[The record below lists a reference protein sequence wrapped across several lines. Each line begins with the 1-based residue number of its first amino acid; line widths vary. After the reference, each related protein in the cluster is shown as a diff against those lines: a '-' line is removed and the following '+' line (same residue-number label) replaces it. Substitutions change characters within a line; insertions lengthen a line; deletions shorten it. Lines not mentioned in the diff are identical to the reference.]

1 MLGCRPVEH
10 GPNAGPPSRGGTG
23 AERSAGI
30 APEAIVPQILFGT
43 TGYGFSKPYMAAP
56 QQRDPGTDR
65 LYVASVDPRL
75 TRLCKARPSLP
86 EHVILAVLAL
96 ADSCR
101 AVKADCLQPPS
112 RDSAGSNRS
121 ERTGGRK
128 LAI

>member
-1 MLGCRPVEH
+1 
-10 GPNAGPPSRGGTG
+10 
-23 AERSAGI
+23 
-30 APEAIVPQILFGT
+30 
-43 TGYGFSKPYMAAP
+43 MAAP

-101 AVKADCLQPPS
+101 AVKAD
-112 RDSAGSNRS
+112 
-121 ERTGGRK
+121 
-128 LAI
+128 

>member
-1 MLGCRPVEH
+1 
-10 GPNAGPPSRGGTG
+10 
-23 AERSAGI
+23 
-30 APEAIVPQILFGT
+30 
-43 TGYGFSKPYMAAP
+43 MAAP

-75 TRLCKARPSLP
+75 ARLCKARPSLP

-128 LAI
+128 LAIYGLGLPMARCSARPTSGPPP